1 MRKEVNVECYELE
14 IDKNAEKDDTLEH
27 VKTNIVY
34 KGTYNDFI
42 KQVTDYFSS
51 ARSSLD
57 RVEIIYRQGAEI
69 RPQFKGHK
77 KSFEKP
83 AIGLAISIVSY
94 DKTRDELKFKSLNAD
109 EVKLAYKYEEDIA
122 FKVVKDD
129 LYNNIAWFIDLSQVY
144 PFSIVR
150 LFKILY
156 NENMEKLITFLKSMY
171 GKYGEALNETIKHL
185 KVPSKPSI
193 SMEDVKDEDVFI
205 ILYRCQRTFVSSVLT
220 PGILREAFS
229 TGINKLIISNTV
241 SYMLTYDEDVAF
253 YYSMILNYLVYRAK
267 MLGGKFILNQYGRP
281 VEVIKNTD
289 LEWRN
294 KDWQIKVAELSK
306 NIHKEARS
314 LLLRYLGLPD
324 NLTLFELIDNG
335 LDIEAKNSLGE
346 RVGDVLLTMVREIKE
361 IDDGFKIINNHV
373 DQSKLREAIRMTLE
387 ENDTRSNN
395 RGETKLK
402 RDTKNKDNNNVNILD
417 FFK

>member
-1 MRKEVNVECYELE
+1 
-14 IDKNAEKDDTLEH
+14 
-27 VKTNIVY
+27 
-34 KGTYNDFI
+34 
-42 KQVTDYFSS
+42 
-51 ARSSLD
+51 
-57 RVEIIYRQGAEI
+57 
-69 RPQFKGHK
+69 
-77 KSFEKP
+77 
-83 AIGLAISIVSY
+83 
-94 DKTRDELKFKSLNAD
+94 
-109 EVKLAYKYEEDIA
+109 
-122 FKVVKDD
+122 
-129 LYNNIAWFIDLSQVY
+129 
-144 PFSIVR
+144 
-150 LFKILY
+150 
-156 NENMEKLITFLKSMY
+156 
-171 GKYGEALNETIKHL
+171 
-185 KVPSKPSI
+185 
-193 SMEDVKDEDVFI
+193 
-205 ILYRCQRTFVSSVLT
+205 
-220 PGILREAFS
+220 
-229 TGINKLIISNTV
+229 
-241 SYMLTYDEDVAF
+241 MLTYDEDVAF